1 MRGLPTVPRNQV
13 SWKMLS
19 VAGVIMALALGT
31 TVGGWAMRDDGPA
44 YEANAV
50 IGPLWLNMS
59 TARVPRTVSSLV
71 ESSSAVLARGEGLVV
86 TPVDETGLTLV
97 SYRSDDREVARAE
110 ANRSAEQIVDD
121 LNERSFGYGRFVRIA
136 PAEPHPRSKTGP
148 LPALIMGVLAGLC
161 FVACAY
167 GAYLAWLALRLGSK
181 RVVDPFV
188 MAASP

>member
-1 MRGLPTVPRNQV
+1 MRGLPTIPRTPA
-13 SWKMLS
+13 SWKILS
-19 VAGVIMALALGT
+19 VAGLIMALTVGT
-31 TVGGWAMRDDGPA
+31 TVGGWAIRDDGPA

-59 TARVPRTVSSLV
+59 TIRVPRTVSSLV

-86 TPVDETGLTLV
+86 TPIDETGLTLV
-97 SYRSDDREVARAE
+97 SYRSDDPEVARAE

-121 LNERSFGYGRFVRIA
+121 LNDRSLGYGRFVRIA
-136 PAEPHPRSKTGP
+136 PAEPRSRSKPGP
-148 LPALIMGVLAGLC
+148 LPALIMGAVAGLC

-167 GAYLAWLALRLGSK
+167 GANLAWLALRHGPE
-181 RVVDPFV
+181 RVVDPNL